1 MLSLDHNGIS
11 VTIRLDYFT
20 FSILGLSEF
29 PLAVRNYLGS
39 WRDAG
44 PFKHHYHSST
54 GPGYKARWGAK
65 EKCLNWPLELEL
77 SGEFFSMGKDLDF
90 VLNSIYSSGG
100 LIRPSRIDLCT
111 DYFGPLDPFCLESIR
126 GQKPKGN
133 DYWDED
139 KWLGFQRGDLPGR
152 VYEIYDKA
160 HEQVVERRKKL
171 PPGVVDWFRYEFRM
185 GSDYLKPF
193 FDEAFNNLFS
203 HDFTWLMIGWSG
215 DQTSFRCGFFSDLHR
230 DLRHGRI
237 PAKETVTLTF
247 DAAFDVLARD
257 VFSKINNFR
266 KRFSFMGEVSNADL
280 FGALIE
286 RIAANPSNDMGTS
299 A

>member
-1 MLSLDHNGIS
+1 MLSLDLNGVS

-20 FSILGLSEF
+20 FSVLGLSEF
-29 PLAVRNYLGS
+29 PRVLQNYLGA
-39 WRDAG
+39 WRDSGA
-44 PFKHHYHSST
+44 FRHHYHSSS

-77 SGEFFSMGKDLDF
+77 SGDFFASGKDLDY
-90 VLNSIYSSGG
+90 VLNAIYRAGG
-100 LIRPSRIDLCT
+100 FIRPSRIDLCT
-111 DYFGPLDPFCLESIR
+111 DYFGAVDPFELESIR
-126 GQKPKGN
+126 GQKPKGKS
-133 DYWDED
+133 YVDEG
-139 KWLGFQRGDLPGR
+139 KWLGFKRGDLPGR

-171 PPGVVDWFRYEFRM
+171 PIGVSDWFRYEFRL

-193 FDEAFNNLFS
+193 FDEAFNNLYA

-215 DQTSFRCGFFSDLHR
+215 DQTSFRCGFFSDLHHG
-230 DLRHGRI
+230 LREGRI
-237 PAKETVTLTF
+237 PAKESVTLTF

-257 VFSKINNFR
+257 IFSKVNSFR
-266 KRFSFMGEVSNADL
+266 KRFSFMGECSNEDL
-280 FGALIE
+280 FRGLLE
-286 RIAANPSNDMGTS
+286 RIVSEPGNYMGTS